1 MNKKRF
7 YRTASIER
15 SPILMRYRCLPLATQ
30 YNHKCFKHTSN
41 PMFTRTHS
49 TTNACN
55 RFYLYY
61 MGIRMWYDSIFM
73 ENAWYILFYKNAI
86 IHGSE
91 IPSRSNYIFSPHI
104 QCVCF
109 VAFSDQAKKKKL
121 KLKIKRLLHMN
132 SFVHTKKLY
141 ISEPNWLPILIA
153 YFPWKASYVSC
164 EYFKLL
170 DSPC

>member
-1 MNKKRF
+1 
-7 YRTASIER
+7 
-15 SPILMRYRCLPLATQ
+15 
-30 YNHKCFKHTSN
+30 
-41 PMFTRTHS
+41 MFTRIYS

-73 ENAWYILFYKNAI
+73 ENAWYILFYKNTF
-86 IHGSE
+86 IHSSE
-91 IPSRSNYIFSPHI
+91 IPSRSNCSFFPHI

-109 VAFSDQAKKKKL
+109 VAFRYQAKKTKNKKTAAY
-121 KLKIKRLLHMN
+121 MN

-164 EYFKLL
+164 EHFKLL